1 MAEQAADATSA
12 EKALNEATI
21 AQLRTELDKILEYQ
35 ANDAPSWVSLEG
47 AEYPER
53 DGSLKDFL
61 AARQMFADAEI
72 AEAEMLAQE
81 LAQDEEDLKCFEED
95 SDEAD
100 KYGDVEG
107 EKTDVQRGVKLERK
121 DVDVPL
127 KDTAAVE
134 REDNQHAQNMAQRLQ
149 DIILSDQT
157 QEALSVSASKLAL
170 VTEVKQFA
178 GTTKKKQQQQQQQQ
192 QSKPH
197 WRPWE

>member
-1 MAEQAADATSA
+1 MTKRLMAERAANATSA

-100 KYGDVEG
+100 TYGDVEG
-107 EKTDVQRGVKLERK
+107 EKTDVQQDVKLERNS
-121 DVDVPL
+121 VDIPL
-127 KDTAAVE
+127 KGTAAVKT
-134 REDNQHAQNMAQRLQ
+134 EDHQHVQDIAQRLQ

-157 QEALSVSASKLAL
+157 QEALSVSASKSAL
-170 VTEVKQFA
+170 VTEEKQFA
-178 GTTKKKQQQQQQQQ
+178 GTTKKKH
-192 QSKPH
+192 QSKLH